1 MRPGLVVQH
10 TKTQNRS
17 TGLVRSDIAGIIG
30 FIEQSS
36 WPEGAAAGDFVELY
50 LRRKHDFW
58 SHPDRSLF
66 DGATQN
72 AVQAYF
78 DNGGDIAHV
87 FGVCVESTE
96 SLRLPSGMMGVLTP
110 MLDRL
115 RAEEDIALLL
125 VPSAAYMRCHID
137 SDGGVRAD
145 VEALYDELLAHC
157 REMNNRFLIMDAPQ
171 GLHDSLLE
179 HWVRGV
185 RSRHPEN
192 RAFGAIYY
200 PWLCNGDAVFP
211 PSGSVAGTFARVE
224 IEHGAFGVMWPPAN
238 IPLRGVTH
246 CEVGLTWAEAGAYAD
261 QAINPIIV
269 QSGRGVLIFGA
280 RTLSDEPKFQ
290 HINTRRV
297 INMVHDQLRR
307 DSEWSVFETNNPHL
321 WDVLDRDIRYR
332 LEEFSEAGALVSK
345 GGDPQYEV
353 LCDRSNNSARTRDA
367 GQVNVE
373 VMLRPVGTTEQ
384 VLIDL
389 CIGGEV

>member
-10 TKTQNRS
+10 SRLPDRN
-17 TGLVRSDIAGIIG
+17 TGLVRSDIAGIVG
-30 FIEQSS
+30 FIEKSR
-36 WPEGAAAGDFVELY
+36 WPSDATSGDFIELY
-50 LRRKHDFW
+50 TRRVHDFW
-58 SHPDRSLF
+58 DHPDRRLF
-66 DGATQN
+66 DRPTQR
-72 AVQAYF
+72 AVKHFFQ
-78 DNGGDIAHV
+78 NGGDIAHV
-87 FGVCVESTE
+87 FGVCVESLDD
-96 SLRLPSGMMGVLTP
+96 LRQQSAMYGVMAP
-110 MLDRL
+110 ILDRL

-125 VPSAAYMRCHID
+125 IPSAAYMRCSVD

-145 VEALYDELLAHC
+145 VEALYDEMLAHC

-179 HWVRGV
+179 RWVRGL

-192 RAFGAIYY
+192 RAYGAMYY
-200 PWLCNGDAVFP
+200 PWLKAGDDSFP
-211 PSGSVAGTFARVE
+211 PSGAVAGTFARVE
-224 IEHGAFGVMWPPAN
+224 IEHGTFGVMWPPAN

-246 CEVGLTWAEAGAYAD
+246 CEVELTWAEAGAYAE

-269 QSGRGVLIFGA
+269 QSGRGVIIFGA
-280 RTLSDEPKFQ
+280 RTLSVEPRFH

-307 DSEWSVFETNNPHL
+307 DSEWSVFELNNPHL

-332 LEEFSEAGALVSK
+332 LEEFSEAGALVAK
-345 GGDPQYEV
+345 GNERQYQV
-353 LCDRSNNSARTRDA
+353 VCDGSINTKRSRDN

-373 VMLRPVGTTEQ
+373 VMLRPVGTTEN

-389 CIGGEV
+389 CIGGNA